1 MTGIWCLMVGGGM
14 LTDDM
19 RTLLY
24 AKACEMYRKDRRKG
38 IIRGEDYEVVVRTKF
53 EHASLGSA
61 VSGTKFRAE
70 LACHFGTIKVSFV
83 VQSWDLEKA
92 LEYGSWG
99 PYIPENHPSRHAYN
113 N

>member
-14 LTDDM
+14 LTDEM

-24 AKACEMYRKDRRKG
+24 AKACEMYQKDQRKG
-38 IIRGEDYEVVVRTKF
+38 VIRGNDFEVVVRTKF
-53 EHASLGSA
+53 RHASLGSA
-61 VSGTKFRAE
+61 VSGTKFQAE
-70 LACHFGTIKVSFV
+70 LVFHFGTIKVTFV

-99 PYIPENHPSRHAYN
+99 PYIPENHPAHNAMN